1 MLNFQP
7 QQRENTE
14 IAPKVDHQI
23 YLQNDEE
30 DEAVRYKRIPH
41 CVRLSLIHAVK
52 TLGYNKG
59 QISTQFGLKYSSVSK
74 IIKAYEQNG
83 RTNKK

>member
-1 MLNFQP
+1 M
-7 QQRENTE
+7 
-14 IAPKVDHQI
+14 ASKVDHQI

-59 QISTQFGLKYSSVSK
+59 
-74 IIKAYEQNG
+74 
-83 RTNKK
+83 